1 MTLFN
6 QIRSYFYTHAVTF
19 QRDEFE
25 PEGLSVGGRTYLW
38 KCLKPE
44 CSPFPAQPYIN
55 IRLI

>member
-25 PEGLSVGGRTYLW
+25 PEWLSVGGRTYLW
-38 KCLKPE
+38 KFLKPE
-44 CSPFPAQPYIN
+44 CSPFPAQP
-55 IRLI
+55 